1 MTKQIAVFGSF
12 LTGPR
17 SAEYAL
23 AEEIGCLLARQGLE
37 VLCGGHGGV
46 AVPLAAGVTRGGGRV
61 RGISLA
67 AARAPRRKAE
77 MGPLITVSAPVA
89 TLGERLERFAG
100 ADGFIFFTGG
110 IGTLSEFAFIWHS
123 LQLDADFDRPLVL
136 LGRSWKQVLET
147 IRAEQMIKYKYYR
160 MLHLCE
166 RAVDTLAVVANDYTL
181 NAAERLL
188 TKRRVLFELDGAL
201 IESPEET
208 FIKGCENLGRF
219 FHLHAVV
226 AAFRESGGY
235 SLAGTLDFHAGV
247 LQRLGV
253 EAPAVAEIAAVLCHA
268 CKGLPMLYDDVVD
281 TLNCCKRQGVAT
293 GVVSSRPLS
302 HLRAIIAAHGLDGWF
317 DLVCPRPTP
326 SVTGAGA
333 ELTGVL
339 QDAGWS
345 PEASVYVADRP
356 PLIGIDRDV
365 DVILLDRHLADL
377 GQGSM
382 SAIRSLRELPALLRQ
397 QELPEHQH
405 PSPAK

>member
-1 MTKQIAVFGSF
+1 MMKQVAVFGSF

-23 AEEIGCLLARQGLE
+23 AEELGYLLARQGLE

-46 AVPLAAGVTRGGGRV
+46 AVPLAAGVNRGGGRV
-61 RGISLA
+61 RGIALA
-67 AARAPRRKAE
+67 AARAPRRKAK
-77 MGPLITVSAPVA
+77 MSPLIIANAPVA

-136 LGRSWKQVLET
+136 LGQRWKGVLAQ
-147 IRAEQMIKYKYYR
+147 IRTEQMIKYKYYR

-166 RAVDTLAVVANDYTL
+166 RPADALAVVANDYTL
-181 NAAERLL
+181 KAVERHL
-188 TKRRVLFELDGAL
+188 TKQNVLFELDGAL

-208 FIKGCENLGRF
+208 FIKGCENIGRF
-219 FHLHAVV
+219 FHLHDVV
-226 AAFRESGGY
+226 AAFRECGGY
-235 SLAGTLDFHAGV
+235 SLAGSLDFHVGV

-253 EAPAVAEIAAVLCHA
+253 EAPAVVEIAAVLCHNH
-268 CKGLPMLYDDVVD
+268 KGLPPLYDDVFD
-281 TLNCCKRQGVAT
+281 TLNCCKQQGLVI

-302 HLRAIIAAHGLDGWF
+302 QLQAILVAHGLDGRF
-317 DLVCPRPTP
+317 DLVCPRSTS

-333 ELTGVL
+333 DLTGVL

-345 PEASVYVADRP
+345 ADESVYVAVHP
-356 PLIGIDRDV
+356 PLIGFDWNV
-365 DVILLDRHLADL
+365 DVILLDRHLADI
-377 GQGSM
+377 GQKTL
-382 SAIRSLRELPALLRQ
+382 AELRSLRELPSQLRRQ
-397 QELPEHQH
+397 G
-405 PSPAK
+405 